1 MGGSWVSNC
10 CSKDGPA
17 PIYSYYKICMLHDG
31 NFDDL
36 HLETHHQL
44 SKDNQQAITRN
55 RNFCNFNLQVD
66 LDESPNKPLNLV
78 IWTKSYLK
86 ETAHPTS
93 TQKREIETF
102 LDKTDMIV
110 LSVDMHQP

>member
-1 MGGSWVSNC
+1 M
-10 CSKDGPA
+10 

-31 NFDDL
+31 NLDDL
-36 HLETHHQL
+36 HLETHHQM
-44 SKDNQQAITRN
+44 SKYNQQAITRS

-66 LDESPNKPLNLV
+66 LHESPNIPLNLV

-86 ETAHPTS
+86 ETAQPTS

-102 LDKTDMIV
+102 LDKADMIV
-110 LSVDMHQP
+110 LSVDMRQP